1 MNYKVKRGLLFIGY
15 YNIKNLLS
23 FEKDVDLNEQQKSFV
38 SYWKNMMN
46 DQNSLFFETRNEGNQ
61 ISYEIHNLKDDS
73 YITLK
78 NDYKDAI
85 IELFMLKNGIL
96 IQYYSYIPVGTSNRL
111 IKSFKT
117 ELNKRA
123 NYLKDK
129 FNDQLINNIKELN

>member
-15 YNIKNLLS
+15 YNVKNLLS
-23 FEKDVDLNEQQKSFV
+23 FEKDVELNEQQKSFV
-38 SYWKNMMN
+38 SYWKNRMN
-46 DQNSLFFETRNEGNQ
+46 EQDSLFFETKNEGNQ

-85 IELFMLKNGIL
+85 IELYMVRNGIL
-96 IQYYSYIPVGTSNRL
+96 VQYYIYIPVVTSNRL

-129 FNDQLINNIKELN
+129 FNNQLINDIKQLN